1 MFRRKIEKTLVKNYQ
16 NENAK
21 ILIVEGARQVG
32 KSFIVRNTAPKYFKN
47 YIEIDLKSDYENKQ
61 HFFSIRDTDSFY
73 KYISS
78 IFNLKGADLSNT
90 IIFLDEIQYYPH
102 LITLLKDLYKERRYR
117 YIVSG
122 SLLGI
127 TLKHIFIPMGAIDE
141 VEMFP
146 LDFEEFLRANGVGTD
161 VIDYLRSAFLN
172 LTPINEAI
180 HSRILLLFKE
190 YLIAGG
196 LPDAVK
202 EYVLNKDVKAT
213 RRVQTYVYAHYQDDA
228 ARYQENTKLKIAK
241 IYKDMVSNMSNKVK
255 RVNFKAIENK
265 VNSSLEKY
273 QDEFDYLVSAG
284 VANQVKA
291 VSNPKFPLFDVT
303 AKNLVKL
310 YYNDVGL
317 LTNLLFKTNIQPI
330 LNTDKNINL
339 GSVYEHACAAELKAH
354 EHSLFYFDSKKVG
367 EVDFLIND
375 YEILSAIAIEI
386 KSGNDQN
393 NFRALPK
400 LIDKNGQY
408 KLAKGYV
415 FGNKNIVKQ
424 EGNLITLPIYLI
436 MFV

>member
-47 YIEIDLKSDYENKQ
+47 YFEIDLKSDYENKQ

-78 IFNLKGADLSNT
+78 IFNLKGADLSST

-102 LITLLKDLYKERRYR
+102 LITLLKDLYKEHRYR

-122 SLLGI
+122 SLIGI

-146 LDFEEFLRANGVGTD
+146 LDFEEFLWANGVGTD
-161 VIDYLRSAFLN
+161 VIDYLRSAFLK

-339 GSVYEHACAAELKAH
+339 GSVYEHACATELKAH

-367 EVDFLIND
+367 EVDFLINNYD
-375 YEILSAIAIEI
+375 LLSAVAIEI

-400 LIDKNGQY
+400 LIDQNGQY
-408 KLAKGYV
+408 KLAKGYI

-424 EGNLITLPIYLI
+424 EDNLITLPIYLI

>member
-1 MFRRKIEKTLVKNYQ
+1 MFRRKIEKILTKNYQ
-16 NENAK
+16 DENAR

-32 KSFIVRNTAPKYFKN
+32 KSFIVRRTAPKYFKN

-61 HFFSIRDTDSFY
+61 RFFNIRDTASFY
-73 KYISS
+73 IFISS
-78 IFNLKGADLSNT
+78 IFDLKKANLSNT

-127 TLKHIFIPMGAIDE
+127 TLKHIFIPMGAIEE

-146 LDFEEFLRANGVGTD
+146 LDFEEFLWANGVGLD
-161 VIDYLRSAFLN
+161 VIEYLRSSFLN

-180 HSRILLLFKE
+180 HNRILLLFKD
-190 YLIAGG
+190 YLITGG

-213 RRVQTYVYAHYQDDA
+213 RRVQTYVYSHYQDDA

-241 IYKDMVSNMSNKVK
+241 IYEDMVSNMSNKVK

-265 VNSSLEKY
+265 VNSSFEKY
-273 QDEFDYLVSAG
+273 QDEFEYLVSAG

-291 VSNPKFPLFDVT
+291 VSNPKFPLFDTT

-310 YYNDVGL
+310 YYNDVGI
-317 LTNLLFKTNIQPI
+317 LTNLLFKTNVLPI

-339 GSVYEHACAAELKAH
+339 GSVYEHACATELKAH
-354 EHSLFYFDSKKVG
+354 EHNLFYFDSKKVG

-375 YEILSAIAIEI
+375 YELLSAVAIEI

-424 EGNLITLPIYLI
+424 EGNLTTLPIYLI